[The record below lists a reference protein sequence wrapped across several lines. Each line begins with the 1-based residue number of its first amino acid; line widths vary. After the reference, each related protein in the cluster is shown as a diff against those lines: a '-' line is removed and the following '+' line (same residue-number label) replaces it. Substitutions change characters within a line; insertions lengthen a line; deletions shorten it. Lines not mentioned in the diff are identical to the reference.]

1 MLIEL
6 RDRQEA
12 ERWLLG
18 GLALMR
24 LAVPTADELALVT
37 PWLLAAVDDVPA
49 LPPSGVIADL
59 GRLLLG
65 RGLTLVPSLVPAGA
79 ERLRAA
85 LRAYE
90 DEWLGRLAADARLDA
105 AADAVARL
113 PEKLR
118 AQAIA
123 LVAGSLLD
131 RIGFGA
137 GAAVSPGVA
146 RRLLDRAAPENLSRG
161 LETVRQTGDTLTR
174 LALGYEGL
182 VQRARQARQLL
193 DEPDVFALENLTVL
207 GSLAQRV
214 AIAQV
219 MEAAGEL
226 ARALPK
232 RLKPRRRAQG
242 FTPTKLEDESAY
254 PVGGFASMSTSGSL
268 ENLVTSELIYMDEAA
283 ADVDLFDMRYVE
295 GELLYYTRDE
305 AIFVR
310 QRRSIDFVLDTSLV
324 GARFKDPELR
334 WQRLSTLLG
343 LIACATRK
351 LYEWLSEEALTIRVF
366 FLRDALGGVPLL
378 AERGLC
384 ELMLHEWIDKGM
396 AEVGDATLA
405 EIATAAA
412 AEARR
417 AHVQVV
423 LVGPPALDEA
433 WQALAPDARIGHA
446 RCNAGGAARS
456 WQGWID
462 ESLELLHE
470 VL

>member
-1 MLIEL
+1 VSGEL
-6 RDRQEA
+6 RDRDAA

-18 GLALMR
+18 GLVLMR
-24 LAVPTADELALVT
+24 LSTPTADELALVT
-37 PWLLAAVDDVPA
+37 PWLQATVDDVAA
-49 LPPSGVIADL
+49 LPPAGMIADL

-85 LRAYE
+85 MRAYE

-113 PEKLR
+113 PENLR

-123 LVAGSLLD
+123 LVTGSLLD
-131 RIGFGA
+131 RIGFAA
-137 GAAVSPGVA
+137 GAAVSAGVA
-146 RRLLDRAAPENLSRG
+146 RRLLNRAAPENLARG
-161 LETVRQTGDTLTR
+161 LETVRHTGDTLDR

-219 MEAAGEL
+219 IEAAGEL
-226 ARALPK
+226 GRALPR
-232 RLKPRRRAQG
+232 RLKPRRRAAG
-242 FTPTKLEDESAY
+242 ITPTKLEDESAY

-283 ADVDLFDMRYVE
+283 TDVDLFDMRYVE

-310 QRRSIDFVLDTSLV
+310 QRRAVEFVLDASLV

-351 LYEWLSEEALTIRVF
+351 LYEWLNEEALTIRVF
-366 FLRDALGGVPLL
+366 FLRDALGGMPLL

-405 EIATAAA
+405 ERAAATAA
-412 AEARR
+412 ESRR
-417 AHVQVV
+417 ARVQLV
-423 LVGPPALDEA
+423 LIGPPALEAA
-433 WQALAPDARIGHA
+433 WQALKPDARINLA
-446 RCNAGGAARS
+446 RFDVGEARS

-462 ESLELLHE
+462 ASLELLLE

>member
-1 MLIEL
+1 VTLEL
-6 RDRQEA
+6 RDRDQA

-24 LAVPTADELALVT
+24 LSTPTADELLRVT
-37 PWLLAAVDDVPA
+37 PWLLALVDDVPS
-49 LPPSGVIADL
+49 LPPAGMIADV

-65 RGLTLVPSLVPAGA
+65 RGLTLAPSLVPPGA

-90 DEWLGRLAADARLDA
+90 DEWLGRLAADSRVDA

-113 PEKLR
+113 PENLR

-123 LVAGSLLD
+123 LVAGSILD
-131 RIGFGA
+131 RVGFSA

-146 RRLLDRAAPENLSRG
+146 RRLLNRTAPENLTRG
-161 LETVRQTGDTLTR
+161 LEAVRQTGETLDQ

-219 MEAAGEL
+219 IEAAGEL
-226 ARALPK
+226 GRALPK
-232 RLKPRRRAQG
+232 RLKPRRRTLG
-242 FTPTKLEDESAY
+242 PTPTKLEDESAY

-268 ENLVTSELIYMDEAA
+268 ENLVTSELIYMDEQA

-310 QRRSIDFVLDTSLV
+310 QRRAIDFVLDTSLV
-324 GARFKDPELR
+324 EARFKDPELR
-334 WQRLSTLLG
+334 WQRLVTALG
-343 LIACATRK
+343 LVACATRK
-351 LYEWLSEEALTIRVF
+351 LYEWLNEEALTIRVL
-366 FLRDALGGVPLL
+366 FLRDSMGNLPLA

-384 ELMLHEWIDKGM
+384 QLVLREWIDKGM
-396 AEVGDATLA
+396 AEVGDTTLA
-405 EIATAAA
+405 ELATAAA
-412 AEARR
+412 VEARR
-417 AHVQVV
+417 ARVQVV
-423 LVGPPALDEA
+423 LVGPPALETA
-433 WQALAPDARIGHA
+433 WQLLGPDARIEQV
-446 RCNAGGAARS
+446 RFDAGEARS
-456 WQGWID
+456 WPAWL
-462 ESLELLHE
+462 EAALELL
-470 VL
+470 LALL